1 MEPIFEFYPAHRPK
15 NFLAEIIRSRTAC
28 PLQIQINSLTC
39 MSCHTPIFN
48 YSEDAFHSYWSVPVT
63 RLQAVFSLPAPSG
76 ACVTLG
82 VIIAVLPPLHF

>member
-1 MEPIFEFYPAHRPK
+1 
-15 NFLAEIIRSRTAC
+15 
-28 PLQIQINSLTC
+28 
-39 MSCHTPIFN
+39 MSCHTSIFN
-48 YSEDAFHSYWSVPVT
+48 HSEDAFHSYWSVPVT